1 MVLFK
6 NKSTIH
12 IFIIFFFVI
21 NLMKNKITFQI
32 NVLQAQPLF
41 ATLMENKP

>member
-6 NKSTIH
+6 KKSTIH
-12 IFIIFFFVI
+12 IFIFFVI

-32 NVLQAQPLF
+32 NILQAQPLS